1 MSNKE
6 VCDFCGEEA
15 ENGAA
20 GWYRVS
26 MQGKTEDDWE
36 YADFCS
42 LSCLFDWASR
52 RIHHHSYGKPAEP
65 PKEAKPA
72 KCPCPC
78 PRMIPMPYPVYPPAT
93 TWPNDPTRITWHID
107 TGSTTADNA
116 K

>member
-15 ENGAA
+15 GDGAA

-65 PKEAKPA
+65 PKEVEPA
-72 KCPCPC
+72 KAGPFIS
-78 PRMIPMPYPVYPPAT
+78 RSTGNFVIPAIWEYAP
-93 TWPNDPTRITWHID
+93 
-107 TGSTTADNA
+107 
-116 K
+116 